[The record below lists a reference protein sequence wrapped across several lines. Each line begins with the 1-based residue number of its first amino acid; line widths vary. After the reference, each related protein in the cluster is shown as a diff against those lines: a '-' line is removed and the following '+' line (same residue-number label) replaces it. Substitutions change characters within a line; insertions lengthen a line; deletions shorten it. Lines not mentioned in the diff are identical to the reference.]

1 LLSSWLAKSYIPL
14 YYGSSFSY
22 IAPVVAI
29 TVTNIYNID
38 DPVMRIRVAQGG
50 IMLTGVVN
58 ILVGILIRYIG
69 VFGNPEGLGPAKE
82 G

>member
-1 LLSSWLAKSYIPL
+1 MELTYLDESQSLSEKKL
-14 YYGSSFSY
+14 YEMGVMD
-22 IAPVVAI
+22 P
-29 TVTNIYNID
+29 VTNIYNID